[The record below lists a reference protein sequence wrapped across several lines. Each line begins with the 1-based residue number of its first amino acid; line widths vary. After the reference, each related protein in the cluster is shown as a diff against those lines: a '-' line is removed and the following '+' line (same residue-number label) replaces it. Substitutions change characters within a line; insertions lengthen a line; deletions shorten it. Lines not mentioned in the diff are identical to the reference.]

1 MALGS
6 AAALRAPRVNRPL
19 HHRVAIGLGASLGDR
34 RATLERTL
42 VRLDLTPGMRLIR
55 ASRWYRTPPLRGGA
69 ATGWFLNGVAVFA
82 CSLAPHV
89 VLERCRELERAE
101 GRRRSRHWGDRT
113 LDLDVILVE
122 GVALRDPV
130 LTVPH
135 PALAERPFVL
145 GPLLEVWPDA
155 IDAATGRAIAEHP
168 RATRVIPVPVG
179 VVARPRP
186 AVTPAGH
193 RVDPWRAP

>member
-1 MALGS
+1 MA
-6 AAALRAPRVNRPL
+6 APRALARRADRVNRPL
-19 HHRVAIGLGASLGDR
+19 SHRVAIGLGASLGDR

-42 VRLDLTPGMRLIR
+42 VRLDLTPGLTLIR

-82 CSLAPHV
+82 CTLDPHD
-89 VLERCRELERAE
+89 VLDRCRELERAE
-101 GRRRSRHWGDRT
+101 GRRRGRHWGDRT

-122 GVALRDPV
+122 GIALRDHV

-135 PALAERPFVL
+135 PALAERAFVL

-155 IDAATGRAIAEHP
+155 IDATTGRPIAEHARP
-168 RATRVIPVPVG
+168 TKVIPVPVG